1 MEFGLFEFSDQL
13 NKYFRGELTKN
24 ELGMWG
30 EKAFYDLLKGG
41 YIENKKIVLY
51 PFLKTVSKFH
61 IEENDAE
68 DIYPSTEDDLKYIQA
83 ILMGEVAFSFQV
95 TISIPSNI
103 FVNAHCGFWDAEK
116 VRTFSEVKCELDKLI
131 CEGKI
136 KHSISKLAEIIRMPL
151 SENTVLDTLQGY
163 IVQFS
168 RELFNDGDFITKP
181 PLRLYARKES
191 AELGLVK
198 LKDMIECYIGDK
210 NFIVTVIY
218 KKGTPKLS
226 VFC

>member
-1 MEFGLFEFSDQL
+1 M
-13 NKYFRGELTKN
+13 
-24 ELGMWG
+24 
-30 EKAFYDLLKGG
+30 
-41 YIENKKIVLY
+41 
-51 PFLKTVSKFH
+51 SKFH

-83 ILMGEVAFSFQV
+83 ILMGKSHFLFRLPFQFHP
-95 TISIPSNI
+95 IF
-103 FVNAHCGFWDAEK
+103 FVNAHCGFGMLKSED
-116 VRTFSEVKCELDKLI
+116 FSEVKCELDKLI

-226 VFC
+226 VLLKNRFSTVKIIPYRVNPVKYLFSTGSI